1 MILNAQANEIK
12 ITPTS
17 IDKVGPYVVIIDLS
31 DTFNAKTSYQFIV
44 ELYDPLQLLNLQKQG
59 KSSKQENNATS

>member
-17 IDKVGPYVVIIDLS
+17 IDIVGPYVIIIDLIG
-31 DTFNAKTSYQFIV
+31 TFNAKNSYQLIV
-44 ELYDPLQLLNLQKQG
+44 ELYDPKSNKDLQTIFVQLNIVKVTNQ
-59 KSSKQENNATS
+59 

>member
-1 MILNAQANEIK
+1 MILNAQANEII

-17 IDKVGPYVVIIDLS
+17 IDKVGPYVIKIDLN

-44 ELYDPLQLLNLQKQG
+44 ELYDPLKLLNL
-59 KSSKQENNATS
+59 

>member
-12 ITPTS
+12 IAPTS
-17 IDKVGPYVVIIDLS
+17 IDTVRPYVIKIDLN

-44 ELYDPLQLLNLQKQG
+44 ELYDPL
-59 KSSKQENNATS
+59 

>member
-1 MILNAQANEIK
+1 MILNAKANEIL

-17 IDKVGPYVVIIDLS
+17 IDKVGSYVIKIDLN

-44 ELYDPLQLLNLQKQG
+44 ELYDPL
-59 KSSKQENNATS
+59 

>member
-31 DTFNAKTSYQFIV
+31 DTFNAKTSYKFIV
-44 ELYDPLQLLNLQKQG
+44 ELYDPI
-59 KSSKQENNATS
+59 

>member
-17 IDKVGPYVVIIDLS
+17 IDIVGPYVIIIDLS
-31 DTFNAKTSYQFIV
+31 DTFYAKSSYQFIV
-44 ELYDPLQLLNLQKQG
+44 ELYDPL
-59 KSSKQENNATS
+59 

>member
-17 IDKVGPYVVIIDLS
+17 IDNVGLYVIKIDLI

-44 ELYDPLQLLNLQKQG
+44 ELYDPLQLLNL
-59 KSSKQENNATS
+59 

>member
-17 IDKVGPYVVIIDLS
+17 IDNVGPYVIIIDLI
-31 DTFNAKTSYQFIV
+31 DTLNAKTSYQFVV
-44 ELYDPLQLLNLQKQG
+44 ELYDPLQLLNL
-59 KSSKQENNATS
+59 

>member
-1 MILNAQANEIK
+1 MILNAKVNEIL

-17 IDKVGPYVVIIDLS
+17 IDKVGSYVIKIDIN

-44 ELYDPLQLLNLQKQG
+44 ELYDPL
-59 KSSKQENNATS
+59 